1 MVKTDC
7 IYRMRSACCIGF
19 AVIGLI
25 CSQTPS
31 ALAQE
36 VPSAGAPA
44 PDWELTG
51 QDGNT
56 VKFSDFR
63 GKVVILNFWATWC
76 MPCRIEIPHLDEL
89 QKQYGDKGLAIV
101 GVSLDEQ
108 GPEVVKKFVK
118 QFQMTYLVVMGNEK
132 IVAAYGGIEGIPTTF
147 VIGRDGRI
155 VSRHIGFAEK
165 EVLEREI
172 KSLL

>member
-1 MVKTDC
+1 ML
-7 IYRMRSACCIGF
+7 SACCIGF
-19 AVIGLI
+19 VVIGLI

-36 VPSAGAPA
+36 GLSAGAPA

-51 QDGNT
+51 LDGKT

-63 GKVVILNFWATWC
+63 GKIVILDFWATWC
-76 MPCRIEIPHLDEL
+76 MPCRLEIPHFVEL
-89 QKQYGDKGLAIV
+89 QKQYGDRGLAII

-118 QFQMTYLVVMGNEK
+118 QFQMTYPVVIGNEK
-132 IVAAYGGIEGIPTTF
+132 IVAAYGDVEGIPTTF

-155 VSRHIGFAEK
+155 VREYIGYTEK